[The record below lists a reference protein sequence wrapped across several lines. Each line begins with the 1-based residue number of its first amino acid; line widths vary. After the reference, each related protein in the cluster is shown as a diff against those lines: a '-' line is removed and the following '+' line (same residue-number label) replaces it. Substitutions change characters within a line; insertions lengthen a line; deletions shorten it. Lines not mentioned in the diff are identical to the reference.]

1 MSSAA
6 TPSEVKR
13 EQDGDETVVVDPLL
27 HRSGGGTN
35 SNHPMT
41 PPDHQNDVI
50 MKVRILSFSSVICTI
65 DILKGILNYTS
76 CLRLYWA
83 RTKCLQSLVEQDPG
97 RAKQN
102 NIARAGTNFT
112 KPSFGT

>member
-1 MSSAA
+1 MSSAT

-27 HRSGGGTN
+27 HRNGTN

-50 MKVRILSFSSVICTI
+50 MKVNIV
-65 DILKGILNYTS
+65 K
-76 CLRLYWA
+76 
-83 RTKCLQSLVEQDPG
+83 QDPG
-97 RAKQN
+97 SVEQELKQIPRN
-102 NIARAGTNFT
+102 LVHKELENRLGRLITAFY
-112 KPSFGT
+112 SIL